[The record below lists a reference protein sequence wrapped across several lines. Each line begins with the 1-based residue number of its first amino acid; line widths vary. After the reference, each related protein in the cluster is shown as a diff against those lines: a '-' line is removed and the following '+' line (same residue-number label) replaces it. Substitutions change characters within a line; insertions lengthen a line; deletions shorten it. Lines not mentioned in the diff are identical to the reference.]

1 MQQTIEDLRAAA
13 AAVIDA
19 ADWLTQQFSTV
30 ADATSAITLEQ
41 VRAVL
46 AEKARAGMTA
56 QVRELLHKHAAAKL
70 SEVDPA
76 RYEALLADAEEMH
89 DAT

>member
-56 QVRELLHKHAAAKL
+56 QVRELLRQHAAAKL
-70 SEVDPA
+70 SDVDPA
-76 RYEALLADAEEMH
+76 RYAAQLDATEEMLF
-89 DAT
+89 AT